1 MSPNLT
7 LAIVAGA
14 LVACGVYLI
23 TERSLMRVTVWRTCS
38 NRSATLVKSALPTPV
53 PWKSGCTKMSCR

>member
-23 TERSLMRVTVWRTCS
+23 T
-38 NRSATLVKSALPTPV
+38 NARSAAF
-53 PWKSGCTKMSCR
+53 